1 VSVGML
7 IDPRA
12 MVDRAGLV
20 TLLSATVVVGKA
32 GIVALV
38 VLALGMPA
46 RVALLTGLT
55 MAQVGEFSFVLARIG
70 VDSGAIPTG
79 LFDLILATALVTI
92 VLTPSLVRVAPALL
106 TALERLPLVGHY
118 FTEPLPTDESPAMS
132 QHTVIAG
139 FGRVGRELADALSAR
154 GMRYLV
160 IEYNPLIVRELRA
173 SGVQV
178 IYGDAAN
185 PAVLEHASLE
195 RARLLAVLVPDSRVA
210 EATTRAA
217 RMINRRLDVV
227 ARVVDSGDVER
238 LQRAGAAEVV
248 QPEFEAAVEVIR
260 HALRRYGITGMELM
274 HATSGRRTAFYRR
287 AADESS

>member
-1 VSVGML
+1 
-7 IDPRA
+7 
-12 MVDRAGLV
+12 
-20 TLLSATVVVGKA
+20 VVLGKA
-32 GIVALV
+32 GIVAVV

-55 MAQVGEFSFVLARIG
+55 MAQVGEFSFVLARVG
-70 VDSGAIPTG
+70 VDSGAIPSS

-92 VLTPSLVRVAPALL
+92 VLSPSLVRVAPVLL
-106 TALERLPLVGHY
+106 TALERLPLVGQY
-118 FTEPLPTDESPAMS
+118 FAEPLPTEESPAMT

-139 FGRVGRELADALSAR
+139 FGRVGRELAAALEAR

-173 SGVQV
+173 GGLPV
-178 IYGDAAN
+178 IYGDASN
-185 PAVLEHASLE
+185 TAVLEHASLE

-210 EATTRAA
+210 EAATRAA
-217 RMINRRLDVV
+217 RLINRRLDVV
-227 ARVVDSGDVER
+227 ARVVDAGDVER

-260 HALRRYGITGMELM
+260 HALRRYGITGMELV

-287 AADESS
+287 AADEGAS